1 MGNCR
6 SVQCTEAGIQ
16 GLNECEVGTGLIACI
31 VSEAHED
38 DYCL

>member
-16 GLNECEVGTGLIACI
+16 GLNECEVGTGLIAYI
-31 VSEAHED
+31 ISETHED
-38 DYCL
+38 DYSL

>member
-16 GLNECEVGTGLIACI
+16 GLNECEVEIDLIAYI
-31 VSEAHED
+31 ISEAHED
-38 DYCL
+38 DYSL